1 MNSLKTTV
9 LMAALIGLAVF
20 IGSFWGRQGMILA
33 FVLAAGMTLL
43 TYWFSDKIV
52 LAMHR
57 AQEVDERTAPELVG
71 LVRELTRRANLPMP
85 RVYVIPDPSPN
96 AFATGRDPH
105 HAAVAVTEG
114 ILRLLSYDEL
124 RGVIGHELAHIRNRD
139 ILISTLAATIAGAI
153 TLLAR
158 MAYWGALFG
167 GLGRDDDEGGG
178 AASLVSGLFM
188 IILAPIAAALI
199 QLAISRSREY
209 KADEEG
215 ARITGRPRDLASAL
229 RRLHEAIQIRPMR
242 PGSEVMAHLYIEH
255 PFAAGFSLFST
266 HPPVEA
272 RIARLERQARGQ

>member
-1 MNSLKTTV
+1 
-9 LMAALIGLAVF
+9 
-20 IGSFWGRQGMILA
+20 MILA
-33 FVLAAGMTLL
+33 FVLAAGMNLL

-199 QLAISRSREY
+199 QLAISR
-209 KADEEG
+209 
-215 ARITGRPRDLASAL
+215 
-229 RRLHEAIQIRPMR
+229 
-242 PGSEVMAHLYIEH
+242 
-255 PFAAGFSLFST
+255 
-266 HPPVEA
+266 
-272 RIARLERQARGQ
+272 

>member
-1 MNSLKTTV
+1 MNSLKTTI
-9 LMAALIGLAVF
+9 LMAALIGLAMF

-33 FVLAAGMTLL
+33 FVLAAGMNFI
-43 TYWFSDKIV
+43 TYWFSDRIV
-52 LAMHR
+52 LALHR

-85 RVYVIPDPSPN
+85 RVYVTPDPSPN

-105 HAAVAVTEG
+105 HAAVVVTQG

-124 RGVIGHELAHIRNRD
+124 RGVIGHELAHVRNRD
-139 ILISTLAATIAGAI
+139 MLIGTIAATIAGAI

-167 GLGRDDDEGGG
+167 GLGGDDDEGG
-178 AASLVSGLFM
+178 AASLVGGLFM
-188 IILAPIAAALI
+188 IILAPIAAVLI

-209 KADEEG
+209 QADEEG
-215 ARITGRPRDLASAL
+215 ARLTGRPRDLASAL
-229 RRLHEAIQIRPMR
+229 RRLHEGIQIRPM
-242 PGSEVMAHLYIEH
+242 PQVNAAMAHLYIAH
-255 PFAAGFSLFST
+255 PFAGGFSLFST